1 MKGDLKKLL
10 ISALLFNLRG
20 LWRTVTIRF
29 SYRTGTCMVIIQHAP
44 PTGGAGARECGSDDY
59 SKHFES
65 EKKRLI
71 EALTRDCIPL
81 PKRDI
86 PSNESHESELKEP
99 LRVTSMYFQEYGGLS
114 NPNPDY
120 PVQHVYGDTVMQ
132 EKLGKCIFQVSPGA
146 FFQVNTLGAELLY
159 GEVVRRIREME
170 PSDPSK
176 VLLLDVWYGNPLFAS
191 I

>member
-1 MKGDLKKLL
+1 MIVADSSVQL
-10 ISALLFNLRG
+10 ISFSLKHSG

-59 SKHFES
+59 SEHFES

-71 EALTRDCIPL
+71 EVLTKAPIPL
-81 PKRDI
+81 PTRDI
-86 PSNESHESELKEP
+86 PSNDFNDSLSLKEP

-114 NPNPDY
+114 NPTADH
-120 PVQHVYGDTVMQ
+120 PVQHVYGDLAMQ
-132 EKLGKCIFQVSPGA
+132 EKLGKCTFQVSPGA

-159 GEVVRRIREME
+159 GEVVRHIKEKE

-176 VLLLDVWYGNPLFAS
+176 VLLLDVW
-191 I
+191 